1 MSLPGGDH
9 GGWGAVGL
17 AVAIIIGGK
26 LGERLIDLFLPKDR
40 HLRLLDRFTEP
51 DDPAD
56 EPKESP

>member
-1 MSLPGGDH
+1 
-9 GGWGAVGL
+9 L